1 MKFLSWLKRTIPTV
15 LTALIF
21 SVIIWITAISEADPT
36 SEDTLKN
43 SARITVIGMDPE
55 LLLVNTIPQQL
66 NLTVRAPTSLI
77 SRMNMEPDLVTVTLD
92 LSGLGAGKHI
102 VRPQVDIKVS
112 PVEVINTSIK
122 EIEIQLEDIANQ
134 VMPISINLTGTL
146 PVSYTFDA
154 PQVNPT
160 EVSITGPRSLVEAIS
175 QVAVVVDISN
185 ATSDINLQLELSAF
199 DASGS
204 KVTGISLS
212 PKEVDVTIPIT
223 QLGGYRNL
231 FVKIVTIG
239 QIANGF
245 YLTGLSASPVT
256 VTVFASNPDLV
267 ANMPAYIET
276 TPINLN
282 GAAAPFEIEASLNLP
297 DGVELI
303 GEQSI
308 TIQVGIQPIE
318 SSINFLNVPV
328 QVINLGATY
337 TATLSPSIVDVY
349 LSGPLYLLEQYS
361 FSDII
366 INLDLGGR
374 GAGTYQLVPVMEL
387 LNEDIKVDAILPGT
401 IEVIIKNK

>member
-43 SARITVIGMDPE
+43 SARITIIGMDPN

-77 SRMNMEPDLVTVTLD
+77 SRMNMEPDLVAVTLD

-112 PVEVINTSIK
+112 PVEVITTSIK

-401 IEVIIKNK
+401 IEVIIKK

>member
-1 MKFLSWLKRTIPTV
+1 
-15 LTALIF
+15 
-21 SVIIWITAISEADPT
+21 
-36 SEDTLKN
+36 
-43 SARITVIGMDPE
+43 MDPE

>member
-1 MKFLSWLKRTIPTV
+1 VKFLSWLKRTIPTV

-43 SARITVIGMDPE
+43 SARITIIGMDPN

-77 SRMNMEPDLVTVTLD
+77 SRMNMEPDLVAVTLD

-112 PVEVINTSIK
+112 PVEVITTSIK

-401 IEVIIKNK
+401 IEVIIKK